1 MGGVLHKARHSRF
14 HTITFLLLLRHSPL
28 FLVIKPLSSSPFFTT
43 TTSRIPSYQTPLH
56 SLSGRIFLPSVS
68 AGIWNAL
75 TDSDSYR
82 EAAMA
87 IWRGMLLFRQG
98 DVSGSLVEFD
108 KGTES
113 FTAASQN
120 ERDAC
125 RHGMY
130 VKCRVEQPPLQQKRI
145 TMSTSR
151 SLVD

>member
-1 MGGVLHKARHSRF
+1 MCIYILHSVNEKSIQFEAN
-14 HTITFLLLLRHSPL
+14 L
-28 FLVIKPLSSSPFFTT
+28 FILVI
-43 TTSRIPSYQTPLH
+43 
-56 SLSGRIFLPSVS
+56 LPSVF
-68 AGIWNAL
+68 GIWNAL
-75 TDSDSYR
+75 IDSDSYR

-87 IWRGMLLFRQG
+87 IRRGMLLFRQG